1 MKKWILIFII
11 LLELCSN
18 INATITKTTWGCGC
32 VDTLCSDLHYDGE
45 WIAYCDCGAKFYYGY
60 WAKSRIY
67 SGDSCTG
74 SLLLDFYMPSNGAGM
89 CGITGSGTTSPPTSD
104 GGTGCNCSNYDR
116 GSYYRSFVINGTIS
130 LYRRAGGG
138 SSSGSCSRPDIIIRA
153 YYGEDIYTISG
164 NACGN
169 GIISLLDTSDNIL
182 DQHNTTAD
190 SYYSFNVLN
199 NTSYKIDFI
208 DHTYE
213 FIVNGKDIIYDN
225 DLCEFMTI
233 QLFDDCS
240 NLLINPFIVVY
251 DASQDMKVVYEGH
264 DNPISIN
271 SVDVNIN
278 DELKVI
284 WTTWQGASQSTCYVQ
299 FDHPANIY
307 DQQIYWDFQVD
318 VFDDMCYQIENAL
331 VIWDQ
336 DCVINGDEYPKR
348 NGFTDIYGDV
358 KFTLCEN
365 DDGLLTVEKQG
376 YITLDVEVTNT
387 FDVYTKNYG
396 VNVFL
401 EPDNSSEDSN
411 WTAVNDSWN
420 DTNVTEEPEDMGEG
434 IEYTMLLYFKNQKGH
449 RISSVLNNTSYVR
462 CFYAIKYPTSVNMKL
477 EFERSI
483 NGLGYTVL
491 YTYPYS
497 IDNNSCGYMWINNT
511 YFNDPDYIYR
521 AHIYDQ
527 TDERIGRHAYLR
539 VVVAP
544 EEQNYTAYAIFD
556 PDEPVIDYREYI
568 KGKVFA
574 NATSGSLPDLSLELY
589 DESDL
594 IEYFNYTQ
602 SDFDN
607 YGWAYWL
614 LGYNYTL
621 YHNYTLLLKNDDGD
635 IVSTAYTY
643 AEDMRGN
650 RLVVKVVDPSGN
662 PLDHSYIFLKDYGR
676 IPTNYQSYGTFEGLA
691 NQDYYYKAEKG
702 GYRSTGWDMISP
714 IDEDTLVTYTLIPE
728 SPIDQNRMAK
738 TDVKAMYY
746 PFMYILLIIML
757 VGGLIHVFN

>member
-1 MKKWILIFII
+1 MKKILFII
-11 LLELCSN
+11 LLICTIQLSSATDCDAVRASN
-18 INATITKTTWGCGC
+18 GYGTYGCVGSGYNLWYIYADAGSSMYIVMTWHCTDGCIHGRDLQRCGFSSIVYSSPTIYEGESATHYTSMNTLWCRVMQTQCPSGCDPYGWSNTITISPYPFEKYN
-32 VDTLCSDLHYDGE
+32 V
-45 WIAYCDCGAKFYYGY
+45 
-60 WAKSRIY
+60 
-67 SGDSCTG
+67 SGNIC
-74 SLLLDFYMPSNGAGM
+74 
-89 CGITGSGTTSPPTSD
+89 
-104 GGTGCNCSNYDR
+104 GTGVKLYIKLTDN
-116 GSYYRSFVINGTIS
+116 SYNLIETEDNT
-130 LYRRAGGG
+130 
-138 SSSGSCSRPDIIIRA
+138 SSS
-153 YYGEDIYTISG
+153 
-164 NACGN
+164 
-169 GIISLLDTSDNIL
+169 
-182 DQHNTTAD
+182 
-190 SYYSFNVLN
+190 YSFEILN
-199 NTSYKIDFI
+199 NSTYKLVFDNG
-208 DHTYE
+208 HEYE
-213 FIVNGKDIIYDN
+213 FTCDGSDVQYDYDICTY
-225 DLCEFMTI
+225 MTI

-240 NLLINPFIVVY
+240 NLLINPFTVVY
-251 DASQDMKVVYEGH
+251 DASQGMKVVYQGH
-264 DNPISIN
+264 DNPISIDPA
-271 SVDVNIN
+271 DVNTN
-278 DELKVI
+278 DELIVV
-284 WTTWQGASQSTCYVQ
+284 WTTWQGASQSTCYVY

-336 DCVINGDEYPKR
+336 DCIINGDEYPKR
-348 NGFTDIYGDV
+348 NGFTDVYGNV

-376 YITLDVEVTNT
+376 YKTLDVEVTNS

-401 EPDNSSEDSN
+401 EPDNSSEESN

-420 DTNVTEEPEDMGEG
+420 DTNVTEVPEDMPDGV
-434 IEYTMLLYFKNQKGH
+434 EYTMLLYFKNQEGH
-449 RISSVLNNTSYVR
+449 RISSVLDNASYVR
-462 CFYAIKYPTSVNMKL
+462 CFYAIKYPATVNMAL
-477 EFERSI
+477 VFERSI

-511 YFNDPDYIYR
+511 YFSDPDYIYR

-527 TDERIGRHAYLR
+527 TDEHIGRHAYLR
-539 VVVAP
+539 VVAAP
-544 EEQNYTAYAIFD
+544 EEQNYTAYAIFS

-568 KGKVFA
+568 KGRIFA
-574 NATSGSLPDLSLELY
+574 NTTSGSLPDLSLELY
-589 DESDL
+589 DETDL

-607 YGWAYWL
+607 YGFAYWL

-621 YHNYTLLLKNDDGD
+621 HHSYTLLLKNDDGD

-650 RLVVKVVDPSGN
+650 KLTVKVIDPSGN

-676 IPTNYQSYGTFEGLA
+676 IPTNEQSYGTFEGLA

-702 GYRSTGWDMISP
+702 GYRSTGWDMVSP
-714 IDEDTLVTYTLIPE
+714 VDEDTLVTYTLIPE
-728 SPIDQNRMAK
+728 SPVYQNKMAK
-738 TDVKAMYY
+738 TDVKKLYY